1 MIEGMEK
8 YERRL
13 DIIYK
18 KYGNSANKKRER
30 IYDIL
35 MKLSESDRVELID
48 LYAFIHPRH
57 LNKKSWKI
65 SKE

>member
-13 DIIYK
+13 DSIYK
-18 KYGNSANKKRER
+18 KYGNSADKRMER
-30 IYDIL
+30 VYDIL
-35 MKLSESDRVELID
+35 MKLSESDRVELMD
-48 LYAFIHPRH
+48 LFPFIHPRH

-65 SKE
+65 SE